1 MKGTPAF
8 GRKGGETHETQQAGA
23 AAAGGAVLHS
33 PAGGL
38 GRLEA
43 FAKEAPALMTDE
55 SDGATAAQLLQETDD
70 EWVTTATQPADAGS
84 LSVAGKGAVLMELS
98 SGQILFEQTPHEKVA
113 IASVT
118 KIMTLLLVMEAL
130 DAGQISLDDKVSCS
144 ATAAS
149 MGGSQIWLKEGEV
162 MTVHEL
168 TKAAAVVSANDACAA
183 LAEHICGSIDAF
195 VTKMNERAAQLGMRT
210 RNSSI
215 AAA

>member
-1 MKGTPAF
+1 MPISEINGGFSAYAVPNRREPVKGTPAF
-8 GRKGGETHETQQAGA
+8 GRKGGETHETQQAGCSGCWRRCA
-23 AAAGGAVLHS
+23 ASALLAGW
-33 PAGGL
+33 GG
-38 GRLEA
+38 LEA

-183 LAEHICGSIDAF
+183 LGGAYLRLH
-195 VTKMNERAAQLGMRT
+195 
-210 RNSSI
+210 
-215 AAA
+215 

>member
-1 MKGTPAF
+1 MKHNKRAQRLLAALCCTALLAGW
-8 GRKGGETHETQQAGA
+8 GG
-23 AAAGGAVLHS
+23 
-33 PAGGL
+33 
-38 GRLEA
+38 LEA

-195 VTKMNERAAQLGMRT
+195 VTKMNERAAQLGMADT
-210 RNSSI
+210 KFLDCSGLSDD
-215 AAA
+215 A